1 MKVQTARVE
10 NPQGLH
16 ARSAATIV
24 KLATLFQS
32 SIELKNGIKV
42 ANARNI
48 MALLLL
54 EATNGTHLTVC
65 TEGIDETQA
74 LAEMLSLIQ
83 NNFGETGTIP
93 HEH

>member
-1 MKVQTARVE
+1 MKLKTARVT

-32 SIELKNGIKV
+32 SIELKNDTKV
-42 ANARNI
+42 ANAKNI

-54 EATNGTHLTVC
+54 EASKGTQLTVC
-65 TEGIDETQA
+65 ADGIDEAQA
-74 LAEMLSLIQ
+74 LIEMITLIED
-83 NNFGETGTIP
+83 NFGETSAP
-93 HEH
+93 AP

>member
-1 MKVQTARVE
+1 MKLKTVRVT

-32 SIELKNGIKV
+32 SIELKNDTKV
-42 ANARNI
+42 ANAKNI

-54 EATNGTHLTVC
+54 EASKGTQLTVC
-65 TEGIDETQA
+65 TDGNDEAQA
-74 LAEMLSLIQ
+74 LAQMIRLIED
-83 NNFGETGTIP
+83 NFGETSTP
-93 HEH
+93 SP

>member
-1 MKVQTARVE
+1 MKLKTARVT

-32 SIELKNGIKV
+32 SIELKNDTKV
-42 ANARNI
+42 ANAKNI

-54 EATNGTHLTVC
+54 EASKGTQLTVC
-65 TEGIDETQA
+65 ADGSDEAQA
-74 LAEMLSLIQ
+74 LAEMIGLIED
-83 NNFGETGTIP
+83 NFGETSAP
-93 HEH
+93 AP

>member
-1 MKVQTARVE
+1 MKMETARVT

-32 SIELKNGIKV
+32 SIELKNGAKV
-42 ANARNI
+42 ANAKNI

-54 EATNGTHLTVC
+54 EASEGTLLTVC
-65 TEGIDETQA
+65 TNGVDETQA
-74 LAEMLSLIQ
+74 LAEMIGLIED
-83 NNFGETGTIP
+83 NFGETSAP
-93 HEH
+93 SP

>member
-1 MKVQTARVE
+1 MKMATTQVN

-32 SIELKNGIKV
+32 SIELKNGAKV
-42 ANARNI
+42 ADAKNI

-54 EATNGTHLTVC
+54 EAAKGTHIIVCTNGV
-65 TEGIDETQA
+65 DEVQA
-74 LAEMLSLIQ
+74 LTEMVELIE
-83 NNFGETGTIP
+83 NNFGETNAP
-93 HEH
+93 SA

>member
-1 MKVQTARVE
+1 MKLKTARVT

-32 SIELKNGIKV
+32 SIELRNGTKV
-42 ANARNI
+42 ANAKNI

-54 EATNGTHLTVC
+54 EASKGTQLTVC
-65 TEGIDETQA
+65 ADGIDEAQA
-74 LAEMLSLIQ
+74 LIEMITLIED
-83 NNFGETGTIP
+83 NFGETSTP
-93 HEH
+93 AP

>member
-1 MKVQTARVE
+1 MRTETARVN

-32 SIELKNGIKV
+32 SIELKNGAKV
-42 ANARNI
+42 ANAKNI

-54 EATNGTHLTVC
+54 EASEGTLLTVC
-65 TEGIDETQA
+65 TNGVDETQA
-74 LAEMLSLIQ
+74 LAEMIGLIED
-83 NNFGETGTIP
+83 NFGETSAP
-93 HEH
+93 SP

>member
-1 MKVQTARVE
+1 MKMETTRVE

-32 SIELKNGIKV
+32 SIELSNGAKV
-42 ANARNI
+42 ANAKNI

-54 EATNGTHLTVC
+54 EASKDTQLTVC
-65 TEGIDETQA
+65 ANGVDEAQA
-74 LAEMLSLIQ
+74 LAEMIALIE
-83 NNFGETGTIP
+83 NNFGETSALSP
-93 HEH
+93 